1 MPSPGPAPSSAPSP
15 AAATRSTRGA
25 DYQRVPRPVAAMALD
40 LPSDYEIAW
49 HNHPRFQ
56 LVYGAQGVMTVETR
70 SASDDRDDR
79 GDRGETWVVPP
90 QRAVW
95 LPPGIEHRILTSS
108 QVKFRTLYVTPDAA
122 KGMPRQCEAFAITP
136 LLRELIL
143 RATELPLEYDEH
155 GAAGRIMQLILDELA
170 SLARLPYNLP
180 MPASRILSRICR
192 EIIASPNERTTI
204 EALGT
209 RHGTTTRTLAR
220 RFRSETGMSF
230 SEWRRRARL
239 LRALAWIAEGRP
251 ILAVALDLGYDSPSA
266 FSAMFKR
273 EFGLPPSQYRASAGV
288 PA

>member
-1 MPSPGPAPSSAPSP
+1 MRHTEKLRSLPA
-15 AAATRSTRGA
+15 RSTRGD
-25 DYQRVPRPVAAMALD
+25 DYQRVPRPVAAMARD
-40 LPSDYEIAW
+40 LPPEYEIPW

-70 SASDDRDDR
+70 
-79 GDRGETWVVPP
+79 GKPGETWVVPP

-95 LPPGIEHRILTSS
+95 LPPGVEHRILTSG
-108 QVKFRTLYVTPDAA
+108 QVKFRTLYVAPEAA
-122 KGMPRQCEAFAITP
+122 GTMPQDCVAFAITP

-143 RATELPLEYDEH
+143 RATELPVEYDE
-155 GAAGRIMQLILDELA
+155 GGTAGRVMQLILDELA
-170 SLARLPYNLP
+170 SLVRLPYNLP
-180 MPASRILSRICR
+180 MPDSKILARICR
-192 EIIASPNERTTI
+192 TLVERPNDRITI
-204 EALGT
+204 EELGS

-273 EFGLPPSQYRASAGV
+273 EFGLPPSQYRASAGSV
-288 PA
+288 A

>member
-1 MPSPGPAPSSAPSP
+1 MRQAHKTPSRSQEPP
-15 AAATRSTRGA
+15 RKSTRGD
-25 DYQRVPRPVAAMALD
+25 DYQSVPRPVAAMARD

-49 HNHPRFQ
+49 HSHPRFQ
-56 LVYGAQGVMTVETR
+56 LVYGAQGVMTVDTR
-70 SASDDRDDR
+70 GAKE
-79 GDRGETWVVPP
+79 GDTNPGETWVVPP

-108 QVKFRTLYVTPDAA
+108 EVKFRTLYVAA
-122 KGMPRQCEAFAITP
+122 EAARAMPQRCVAFAITP

-143 RATELPLEYDEH
+143 RATELPVEYDEK
-155 GAAGRIMQLILDELA
+155 GAAGRVMQLILDELA
-170 SLARLPYNLP
+170 SLAGLPYNLP
-180 MPASRILSRICR
+180 MPESNVLSRICR
-192 EIIASPNERTTI
+192 AIIESPNDRITI
-204 EALGT
+204 EELGS

-220 RFRSETGMSF
+220 RFRRETGMSF

-273 EFGLPPSQYRASAGV
+273 EFGLPPSHYRASA
-288 PA
+288 A